1 MVELD
6 SLYTFGDYFRYGLDL
21 AVFIICVWVY
31 LATRHLSLVL
41 FLLMMICQF
50 GLEMATISYYNRDN
64 SFSTGLSSITTSEIM
79 TSEDL
84 MFERMIEVGWITVSI
99 MYAIAIIWLMTHF
112 RRVFMTN
119 QQLLGVNQAV
129 TERHRYE

>member
-84 MFERMIEVGWITVSI
+84 MFERMIDVVGLYSLFFYYETFFTCAVWHGAGVPDCNTG
-99 MYAIAIIWLMTHF
+99 
-112 RRVFMTN
+112 
-119 QQLLGVNQAV
+119 QLYDC
-129 TERHRYE
+129 ES